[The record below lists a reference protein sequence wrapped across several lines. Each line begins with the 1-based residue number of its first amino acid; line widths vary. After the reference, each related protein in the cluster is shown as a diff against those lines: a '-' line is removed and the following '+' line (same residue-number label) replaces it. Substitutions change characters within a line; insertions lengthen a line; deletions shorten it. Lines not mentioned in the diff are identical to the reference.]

1 MSPLIVAT
9 PLSNANTAIRLS
21 STVYIELK
29 EAVLPSVIATRAS
42 RRVSSVMLPS
52 TLIHV

>member
-29 EAVLPSVIATRAS
+29 EALLSSIIATRAL